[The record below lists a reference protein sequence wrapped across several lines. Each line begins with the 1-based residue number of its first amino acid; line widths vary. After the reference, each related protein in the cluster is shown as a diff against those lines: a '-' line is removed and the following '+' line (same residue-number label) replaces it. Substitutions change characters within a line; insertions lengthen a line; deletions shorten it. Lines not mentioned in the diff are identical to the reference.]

1 MASKDVNSIS
11 SDCEDSCVCFYT
23 VDLLAQRNSSGF
35 SLWLSCKTE
44 TCWERVGWVLPELPL
59 PGKMA
64 EAAVPPVSLDLVGG
78 KAAWLSHAG
87 LSPTEAS

>member
-1 MASKDVNSIS
+1 MLTQLVVTVRIPVSAS
-11 SDCEDSCVCFYT
+11 T
-23 VDLLAQRNSSGF
+23 LLICWPRETAQVSVFGCLVRQKPAGREWDGF
-35 SLWLSCKTE
+35 SLNFHC
-44 TCWERVGWVLPELPL
+44 

-87 LSPTEAS
+87 LSPTGAS